1 MASTIKVPRR
11 AVCHRVLNLL
21 TQVGCSL
28 SGFTLPVLAG
38 PGAIVLSDKLSQ
50 PFGLVLAQNVE
61 KTSRTQQGFMAR

>member
-1 MASTIKVPRR
+1 MASMIKVPRR

-21 TQVGCSL
+21 AQVGCL
-28 SGFTLPVLAG
+28 SPAFTLPVLAR

-61 KTSRTQQGFMAR
+61 